1 MAHMI
6 PPVPKE
12 YDEKSDEGAVCF
24 LQAFLQVV

>member
-12 YDEKSDEGAVCF
+12 YDEKSDEGAVFKTLRCVLF
-24 LQAFLQVV
+24 